1 MFKKGIFGLK
11 PVLYQKFNMAYI
23 QVAKILWIIR
33 NSVFKIKLYTFLD
46 IIKTNGIQNVFK
58 STGSISIF
66 HCGLHCLQ

>member
-33 NSVFKIKLYTFLD
+33 KIFRYHKD
-46 IIKTNGIQNVFK
+46 
-58 STGSISIF
+58 
-66 HCGLHCLQ
+66 